1 MTWLAVSSCLFVILG
16 LVRCGGVNSVYFDNK
31 QCITGTVSSS
41 SGSQIYNAG
50 CSAMGCHSPKGSINI
65 AGKTAQDITNA
76 IRSVGAMQSL
86 SCLNSE
92 EIQKIANY
100 LSRLKATNGFVA
112 EN

>member
-1 MTWLAVSSCLFVILG
+1 MKWLALSSCLVITLI
-16 LVRCGGVNSVYFDNK
+16 LVGCGGVNSVYFDNK

-50 CSAMGCHSPKGSINI
+50 CSALGCHSPKGSINI

-86 SCLNSE
+86 SCLTPE
-92 EIQKIANY
+92 EIQKIGNY
-100 LSRLKATNGFVA
+100 LARLKATNEFVA